1 MFTVDGLS
9 IKLSKYLKYISST
22 CFSIPER
29 FLARASSFLKRQSL
43 SPLARFIDDPK
54 VKEVAQGR
62 KVDFIQQINLL
73 CEMESEYA
81 NKIVVELI
89 HEDFE
94 KIREFFAQVV

>member
-1 MFTVDGLS
+1 
-9 IKLSKYLKYISST
+9 LKYISST

-29 FLARASSFLKRQSL
+29 FLARAKVAPHTPHPHFPT

-62 KVDFIQQINLL
+62 KVNFIQQINLL
-73 CEMESEYA
+73 CEMGTEYA